1 MEKAGEPQLKKT
13 CILWDTILGSVVWL
27 SFFLVC
33 KQIAIAVTGE
43 ARISFDFI
51 VVFLYARLLG
61 ALVTRLVWEMITAC
75 LRRRAQ
81 PALPLDMVA

>member
-1 MEKAGEPQLKKT
+1 MKKT

-33 KQIAIAVTGE
+33 KQIAIAVTGGS
-43 ARISFDFI
+43 RISFEFI
-51 VVFLYARLLG
+51 VAFLYARLLG
-61 ALVTRLVWEMITAC
+61 ALVTRLAWEMITAR
-75 LRRRAQ
+75 LRRRGQ